1 MEPDQVVPM
10 VEGVFVGLQ
19 YVVTKTLKQFSIS
32 VTEHIVP
39 QLTCINSSIAV
50 VVVWLAVIFC
60 RKLRIKNETVTLSMI
75 LS

>member
-32 VTEHIVP
+32 ATEHIVP
-39 QLTCINSSIAV
+39 QLTFINSSIAV
-50 VVVWLAVIFC
+50 VVVWLAVIVC
-60 RKLRIKNETVTLSMI
+60 RKLRMG
-75 LS
+75 

>member
-39 QLTCINSSIAV
+39 QLTFINSSIAV
-50 VVVWLAVIFC
+50 VVVWLAVIVC
-60 RKLRIKNETVTLSMI
+60 KKLRTKNEIETLLMI
-75 LS
+75 LN